1 MDELIIQAPG
11 DALAQLLLV
20 ILYVPLQILFGIINL
35 WTELLNAF

>member
-11 DALAQLLLV
+11 DALAQFLLV
-20 ILYVPLQILFGIINL
+20 ILYIPLQIFFGIINL